1 MFKVQCSRMLILN
14 IEQTTLN
21 VLKKKA
27 LPEIQEGLYKLI
39 R

>member
-1 MFKVQCSRMLILN
+1 MFNVQCSRKLTLN

-27 LPEIQEGLYKLI
+27 LPEFQEGLYKLM